1 MQRVFQLRVFRLIF
15 ISDLILLAP
24 EDTMETWIIE
34 PCSKIDLR

>member
-1 MQRVFQLRVFRLIF
+1 MQRVFRPRAFRLIF

-34 PCSKIDLR
+34 LLSKIDLR